1 MRRLVPR
8 PAWPAL
14 SLLLALSAC
23 ARPDPPPGRP
33 VPASLLVCRPEPAVP
48 ELTEDAVLMFYLLDL
63 VEAGEDCRSRLARVR
78 EIVGPEPEVRQ

>member
-1 MRRLVPR
+1 MRLSALR

-14 SLLLALSAC
+14 SLSVALSGC
-23 ARPDPPPGRP
+23 ALPDPPARL
-33 VPASLLVCRPEPAVP
+33 VPATLMVCRPEPAVP
-48 ELTEDAVLMFYLLDL
+48 DLTEDAVVMLYIVDL